1 MNIFIDVRLASY
13 SYQGIKTYIDSIL
26 PYLLREDSNTYF
38 LCGFR
43 DYITKYSTYK
53 NVKIIPFEAPINSFK
68 EQILGFKLKRKLK
81 KIIDVYF
88 FPYPCIPFCFL
99 NENFVVKLYDV
110 TPFRFF
116 YFYNPLKV
124 VLGFILTLLI
134 AKRAN
139 KIIAVSNAT
148 ANDIIKYFRIS
159 NKKIIVIYCGV
170 TEEKIS
176 FSSAELQQFKVKY
189 SLNRF
194 VLYVGNREKTK
205 NIFRVIEALKL
216 LRRDGIDIDFVIVGR
231 FFEKYKRI
239 DKKILKHGSWI
250 KIFYDVDKEELL
262 KFYKTAELY
271 VHAALNEGF
280 GLPVLEA
287 IKCGCVC
294 AVSDI
299 KVFREL
305 YDNACVFFNPYS
317 IFDIYLSIKKLLYDD
332 NLKEILKKNALEIL
346 NNFSWEQTAKSLLNI
361 LKKAGR
367 RNEL

>member
-124 VLGFILTLLI
+124 FLGFILTLLI
-134 AKRAN
+134 IKKAN
-139 KIIAVSNAT
+139 KIIAVSKTT
-148 ANDIIKYFRIS
+148 ADDIIKYFGTD
-159 NKKIIVIYCGV
+159 NKKTVVIYDGIK
-170 TEEKIS
+170 EENVS
-176 FSSAELQQFKVKY
+176 FSSFELQQFKKRY
-189 SLNRF
+189 SLERF
-194 VLYVGNREKTK
+194 ISYVG
-205 NIFRVIEALKL
+205 
-216 LRRDGIDIDFVIVGR
+216 
-231 FFEKYKRI
+231 
-239 DKKILKHGSWI
+239 
-250 KIFYDVDKEELL
+250 
-262 KFYKTAELY
+262 
-271 VHAALNEGF
+271 
-280 GLPVLEA
+280 
-287 IKCGCVC
+287 
-294 AVSDI
+294 
-299 KVFREL
+299 
-305 YDNACVFFNPYS
+305 
-317 IFDIYLSIKKLLYDD
+317 
-332 NLKEILKKNALEIL
+332 
-346 NNFSWEQTAKSLLNI
+346 
-361 LKKAGR
+361 
-367 RNEL
+367 